1 MANATPR
8 DSRAGFT
15 IYRESGGGISRDAL
29 NDQLVSA
36 GYGPV
41 SDRTVTH
48 YRSLLE
54 AGFDRYISINR
65 FDVARSASRF
75 EDLGASPR
83 YGFQTYGEGV
93 RLMIAKGDQLWEAAA
108 VVESVGETGVV
119 LRFVDDE
126 YAAGLEALKVRASDY
141 VYLNF
146 LETGRSETARVI
158 EVDTTTRPPIL
169 EVQFAHL
176 VSLAE
181 ISARP
186 TLPTVRLEFR
196 VHSDTDDA
204 LTTADQ
210 LGRRLYL
217 LFELV
222 DELRFIANE
231 AARLAETE
239 EYSAPPIVDRLSVAS
254 PIEVSLAVANIVG
267 DLFPF
272 GLITVALRLLWQ
284 VPEKR
289 KTWLEGTGQAIA
301 NRASESAAQRAEA
314 EAARAAAER
323 DIAVQIRNVIV
334 ARYNPPEHV
343 AAQLESIA
351 LDRLPPLLE
360 ALVQAGVE
368 SIEPVGESQIPAE

>member
-1 MANATPR
+1 M
-8 DSRAGFT
+8 
-15 IYRESGGGISRDAL
+15 
-29 NDQLVSA
+29 
-36 GYGPV
+36 
-41 SDRTVTH
+41 VTH

-83 YGFQTYGEGV
+83 YGSQPYGEGV

-108 VVESVGETGVV
+108 AVESVGETGVV
-119 LRFVDDE
+119 LRFVDEE
-126 YAAGLEALKVRASDY
+126 YAAGLEALKVRPSDY

-158 EVDTTTRPPIL
+158 EVDTKTRPPIL

-181 ISARP
+181 ISSRP
-186 TLPTVRLEFR
+186 TLPTVRLEFK

-231 AARLAETE
+231 GARLAETE

-254 PIEVSLAVANIVG
+254 PIEVSLAVARVVG

-272 GLITVALRLLWQ
+272 GLISVALRLIWK

-289 KTWLEGTGQAIA
+289 KIWLEGTGQAIA
-301 NRASESAAQRAEA
+301 NRASESAAQRAESEA
-314 EAARAAAER
+314 ERAAAER

-334 ARYNPPEHV
+334 ARYNLPEHI
-343 AAQLESIA
+343 AAQLESVA

-368 SIEPVGESQIPAE
+368 SIESVGESQILTD